1 MNELDPVI
9 HAPARLRIM
18 TTLIE
23 ALEEGDE
30 ITFPALQK
38 LLDMTP
44 GNLTTHLTKLAD
56 AGYVD
61 IVKTFTGRKPVTLVS
76 LTHAGRGAFQ
86 TYRSQL
92 LALLGGGPR

>member
-1 MNELDPVI
+1 MTELDPVI

-18 TTLIE
+18 TTLTE

-38 LLDMTP
+38 LLDMTA

-56 AGYVD
+56 AGYVSLT
-61 IVKTFTGRKPVTLVS
+61 KTFAGRKPVTYVS
-76 LTHAGRGAFQ
+76 LTHAGRGAFHA
-86 TYRSQL
+86 YRTEL
-92 LALLGGGPR
+92 IALLGGLS

>member
-18 TTLIE
+18 TTLTE

-30 ITFPALQK
+30 MTFPLLQK

-44 GNLTTHLTKLAD
+44 GNLTTHLAKLEA
-56 AGYVD
+56 AGYVEST
-61 IVKTFTGRKPVTLVS
+61 KTFSGRKPATLVAITPS
-76 LTHAGRGAFQ
+76 GRAAFRA
-86 TYRSQL
+86 YRTQL
-92 LALLGGGPR
+92 LELLGGSR